1 MLRSK
6 SFFFSFQMRK
16 SEKDN
21 KENLGFLKKMM
32 SANHNYENQP
42 NDNRV
47 KLMERGNQKVGVVS
61 MVG

>member
-32 SANHNYENQP
+32 SANHNYEN
-42 NDNRV
+42 
-47 KLMERGNQKVGVVS
+47 
-61 MVG
+61 